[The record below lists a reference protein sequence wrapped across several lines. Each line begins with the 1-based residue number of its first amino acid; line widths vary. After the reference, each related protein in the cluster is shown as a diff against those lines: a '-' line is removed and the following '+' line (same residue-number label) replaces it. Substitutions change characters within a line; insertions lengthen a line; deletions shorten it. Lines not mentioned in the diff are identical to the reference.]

1 MTGCNR
7 AGILRWL
14 ALTALLTASG
24 PARGQEAM
32 TIRIPA
38 GAQGAEVQVEDRLE
52 EPEELP
58 AEPLIGLDAYEE
70 VLHSGEYLVG
80 PGDRFLVQMPNAE
93 GPVEVRVLA
102 EGGLFIPRTGR
113 IQVGARRLR
122 EVRAAIDSAYRAS
135 FIEGRIAAELST
147 LRRFPVTVTGLVRE
161 PGVTVANGVLRV
173 GEVLRRV
180 KGLLSNGSRRNIRLI
195 RTHGLPPERRDQ
207 LQAWARSGDLAVFDR
222 IESRRVDLDFYELTG
237 ESRHNPFVE
246 DGDLIVV
253 PSMQHLVRTLEA
265 WINPRILEFV
275 EGDRISDLAALSMG
289 PAPNVDPKGVFLFR
303 FHEDGLRQSSQEV
316 DLAAALGGDPAADL
330 ALRPG
335 DWLVA
340 RKRQGFL
347 QESTATVTG
356 EVAKPGPYIVGEE
369 GVSLV
374 QVIEWA
380 GGFTQEASL
389 PEARVVRRLQEVD
402 RGDPEFQRILAIPPE
417 AWDKEEKSYFN
428 MKSREKRGQMVVD
441 FAALFKEG
449 DTSQN
454 ILVRPGDVITVPASP
469 RTVLV
474 SGKAANPGAVPYV
487 ENYAVSD
494 YIARAGGFG
503 WQASGEVEVIKART
517 GERMDVEDVEGIEP
531 GDRIWVKEQPA
542 RDYWLLFTQGIEVAS
557 QVATVMLLFVTLS
570 N

>member
-1 MTGCNR
+1 MTGWNR
-7 AGILRWL
+7 SRMPWWL
-14 ALTALLTASG
+14 SLALLTVSG
-24 PARGQEAM
+24 PVRAQEAM
-32 TIRIPA
+32 TIRIP
-38 GAQGAEVQVEDRLE
+38 GYAQETAVKVEDSSE
-52 EPEELP
+52 DPKELP
-58 AEPLIGLDAYEE
+58 EPLIGIDAYEE

-80 PGDRFLVQMPNAE
+80 PGDRFLIQMPDAE
-93 GPVEVRVLA
+93 KPVEVRVLV

-135 FIEGRIAAELST
+135 FIDGRITAELSA
-147 LRRFPVTVTGLVRE
+147 LRRFPVTVTGLVQE
-161 PGVTVANGVLRV
+161 PGVTIANGVLRV
-173 GEVLRRV
+173 DEVIRQV
-180 KGLLSNGSRRNIRLI
+180 KGLLLKGSRRNIQLI
-195 RTHGLPPERRDQ
+195 RTHGLPPERRHQ
-207 LQAWARSGDLAVFDR
+207 LHTWARSGDLTAFDR
-222 IESRRVDLDFYELTG
+222 IEARRVDLDFFELTG
-237 ESRHNPFVE
+237 VSRYNPFVE
-246 DGDLIVV
+246 DGDIIVV
-253 PSMQHLVRTLEA
+253 PSKQHVVRTLEA
-265 WINPRILEFV
+265 WVNPRIVEYV
-275 EGDRISDLAALSMG
+275 EGDRISDLATLSMG
-289 PAPNVDPKGVFLFR
+289 PAPNIDPKGVFLFR
-303 FHEDGLRQSSQEV
+303 FHDDGLRQAAQQI
-316 DLAAALGGDPAADL
+316 DLAAALAGDPAADL
-330 ALRPG
+330 PLKPG

-340 RKRQGFL
+340 RMRQGYL
-347 QESTATVTG
+347 QESTATVAG
-356 EVAKPGPYIVGEE
+356 EVTRPGPYIVGEE

-389 PEARVVRRLQEVD
+389 PEARVVRRLQVD
-402 RGDPEFQRILAIPPE
+402 RGDPEFQRILGLPPE
-417 AWDKEEKSYFN
+417 AWDKEDKRYFN

-441 FAALFKEG
+441 FAALFQKG
-449 DTSQN
+449 DASQN
-454 ILVRPGDVITVPASP
+454 ILVRPGDVITIPAST

-474 SGKAANPGAVPYV
+474 SGKAAYPGAVPYV
-487 ENYAVSD
+487 ENYTVSD